1 MLISIRFFFFFTLF
15 YPPGVCVALIV
26 CFRRTPIALIA
37 EAISAVMNGA
47 AEGYSFYE

>member
-1 MLISIRFFFFFTLF
+1 MLIPISMFSPILSSW
-15 YPPGVCVALIV
+15 CVLPWPLIV
-26 CFRRTPIALIA
+26 CFRRTPIALIS